1 MIACSRLDW
10 LAPNQRFLSSR
21 CSTVPCPSTVKTEN
35 TDDLLFEAV
44 RLARLAGQ
52 IQLRHF
58 RSRSMGIEVKQQN
71 DFNVVTSADKESES
85 LIISAIRQAYPDHA
99 ILAEESGATDG
110 EAGYRWVIDPL
121 DGTTNF
127 SAGLPI
133 FSVSIA
139 VELDGDPIVGVVF
152 APYLDELFTA
162 VKGEGAWLNG
172 NPISPSVTTS
182 LSSAVVSTGFPYD
195 KAQNPDNNLD
205 NVARVMPLVR
215 GLRRLG
221 SAAVDLCY
229 VAAGFLDGYW
239 ELNLNRWDIAAGSLI
254 AREAGACVTSF
265 RDDRGYSLI
274 AATPAVHPLLAQL
287 IE

>member
-1 MIACSRLDW
+1 M
-10 LAPNQRFLSSR
+10 
-21 CSTVPCPSTVKTEN
+21 KTEL

-52 IQLRHF
+52 VQLRHF
-58 RSRSMGIEVKQQN
+58 RSRSLGIEVKLHN

-85 LIISAIRQAYPDHA
+85 LILSAIRQAYPDHA

-110 EAGYRWVIDPL
+110 KAGYRWVIDPL

-127 SAGLPI
+127 SAGLPVY
-133 FSVSIA
+133 SVSIA
-139 VELDGDPIVGVVF
+139 VELDGNPIVGVVY

-162 VKGEGAWLNG
+162 VRGEGAWLNG
-172 NPISPSVTTS
+172 NPISPSATTS
-182 LSSAVVSTGFPYD
+182 LSRAVVSTGFPYD

-254 AREAGACVTSF
+254 AQEAGACVTSF

-274 AATPAVHPLLAQL
+274 AATPAVHPLLAKL
-287 IE
+287 IK